1 MAEAAEDLV
10 RRNKRRSRLRWIG
23 ALVLLLLVAFAL
35 TVRLVIS
42 HAEPILRARVIE
54 TLTTH
59 FHSKVELDS
68 LQVWPENGL
77 EVYGKGLKIYGQ
89 SDPNIHQAGV
99 QPLIGIEQFHFRT
112 GLLSLLRSPMHIQQV
127 QLKGLV
133 LNIPPAGERKQ
144 MTNMS
149 PKGGKIKIFVDE
161 FVSKDAQLIINT
173 SRPDKL
179 PLEFDIGDLKMKDIG
194 PGQPMHFDA
203 ELINPKPIGNISSSG
218 LFGPWQPE
226 YPRDTPVQGTYSFKN
241 ADLGTIKGI
250 GGILTSTGKY
260 TGSLGSIVVDGQTD
274 TPDFRVAISGH
285 PVPLHTDFHAVVDG
299 TSGNTYLQPVK
310 AKVLNSSF
318 TAKGSIE
325 RQAEPKGHH
334 IKLDVS
340 IADARMED
348 LLKLGVRTDPPIM
361 TGKMQ
366 SATKLDLSPGDPD
379 IIERLTLTGKFHVSS
394 GHFTKPKIQQKI
406 DSLSLRSQGQAK
418 LAKEA
423 VHEDV
428 LSDIKGVFVLS
439 KGVLSFSD
447 LQFEI
452 PGTKVNM
459 TGTYSLDGSTFD
471 FHGKARLDA
480 KASQMVTG
488 WKSLALKPVDPF
500 LSKHGAGTEVPF
512 KITGT
517 ESEPQF
523 GLDFGHKDERAES
536 EQKH

>member
-1 MAEAAEDLV
+1 MHWIAAL
-10 RRNKRRSRLRWIG
+10 L
-23 ALVLLLLVAFAL
+23 LLLLVGFAL
-35 TVRLVIS
+35 TVEFVIS
-42 HAEPILRARVIE
+42 HAEPILRARVVE
-54 TLTTH
+54 TLTAH
-59 FHSKVELDS
+59 FHSKVELDAF
-68 LQVWPENGL
+68 QVWPENGL

-89 SDPNIHQAGV
+89 TDPNIHQPGI
-99 QPLIGIEQFHFRT
+99 QPLIGIGEFHFRT

-127 QLKGLV
+127 QLKGVV
-133 LNIPPAGERKQ
+133 LNIPPAGERRQ
-144 MTNMS
+144 ITNMG

-179 PLEFDIGDLKMKDIG
+179 PLEFDIGNLKMKDIG
-194 PGQPMHFDA
+194 LGQPLHFDA
-203 ELINPKPIGNISSSG
+203 ELINPKPVGDISSSG
-218 LFGPWQPE
+218 LFGPWRPE
-226 YPRDTPVQGTYSFKN
+226 NPRDTPVQGTYSFRN

-274 TPDFRVAISGH
+274 TPDFRLAISGH
-285 PVPLHTDFHAVVDG
+285 RVPLHTDFHAIVDG

-310 AKVLNSSF
+310 AMLLNSSF
-318 TAKGSIE
+318 IAKGSIE
-325 RQAEPKGHH
+325 RVAEPKGHR

-340 IADARMED
+340 INGARMED

-361 TGKMQ
+361 TGLVQ

-379 IIERLTLTGKFHVSS
+379 IIERLRLTGNFHVSS
-394 GHFTKPKIQQKI
+394 AHFTKEKIQQKI
-406 DSLSLRSQGQAK
+406 DALSLRSQGRPK
-418 LAKEA
+418 LAEEG
-423 VHEDV
+423 VHDDV

-439 KGVLSFSD
+439 KGVLLFSD
-447 LQFEI
+447 LRFEI
-452 PGTKVNM
+452 PGTKVDIA
-459 TGTYSLDGSTFD
+459 GTYSLDGSTFD
-471 FHGKARLDA
+471 FHGKAWLDA
-480 KASQMVTG
+480 KVSQMMTG

-500 LSKHGAGTEVPF
+500 FSKHGAGTEVPF

-536 EQKH
+536 GQKH